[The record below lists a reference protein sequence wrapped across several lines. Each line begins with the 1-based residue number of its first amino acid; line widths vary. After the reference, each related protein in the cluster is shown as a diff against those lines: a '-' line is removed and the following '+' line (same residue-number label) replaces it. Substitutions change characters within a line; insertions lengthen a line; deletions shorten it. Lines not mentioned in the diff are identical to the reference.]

1 MLLEYIELKV
11 NINLFKDVDEI
22 FEKWKKIILKFI
34 KISYKGTYISDSYK
48 NLITTNIIETKKV
61 IAKIIQEI

>member
-1 MLLEYIELKV
+1 MKYLK
-11 NINLFKDVDEI
+11 
-22 FEKWKKIILKFI
+22 KWKKIILKFI

>member
-1 MLLEYIELKV
+1 M
-11 NINLFKDVDEI
+11 
-22 FEKWKKIILKFI
+22 EK
-34 KISYKGTYISDSYK
+34 YISDSYK